1 MKILII
7 QNRMG
12 IGDMVIFLP
21 YIEAIAKNFEV
32 PVSILVKENSKAIQ
46 FLSDNQDIDKIIIL
60 NRDNKNRNGRHDGI
74 TGFFNLIKDLKKYN
88 FDQIFIFNSSFRFNI
103 IAKLTGIKNIYQYP
117 LFKKKNQHLI
127 KAAKKFLKKEI
138 NLVVEND
145 PKILIEKKLI
155 EQVRLKYKMNKNQLN
170 ILLGIG
176 GSGPTKRIPSKI
188 FIDFMRLVS
197 KEHDCRFFLATGKNN
212 EEQKILNEII
222 ETEFRDKCIPLDDL
236 NLNEIMPIIKNCKIS
251 ICNDS
256 SFSHL
261 SSALEVQTIVLMS
274 DTPLLYGNYSSKMH
288 PIIPDGE
295 SIVTH
300 NTLGKEK
307 INPNKILEK
316 LNNILN

>member
-1 MKILII
+1 M
-7 QNRMG
+7 
-12 IGDMVIFLP
+12 
-21 YIEAIAKNFEV
+21 
-32 PVSILVKENSKAIQ
+32 
-46 FLSDNQDIDKIIIL
+46 
-60 NRDNKNRNGRHDGI
+60 
-74 TGFFNLIKDLKKYN
+74 
-88 FDQIFIFNSSFRFNI
+88 
-103 IAKLTGIKNIYQYP
+103 
-117 LFKKKNQHLI
+117 
-127 KAAKKFLKKEI
+127 
-138 NLVVEND
+138 
-145 PKILIEKKLI
+145 
-155 EQVRLKYKMNKNQLN
+155 
-170 ILLGIG
+170 LGIG

-197 KEHDCRFFLATGKNN
+197 KEHDCKFFLATGKNN

>member
-12 IGDMVIFLP
+12 IGDMVIFFP
-21 YIEAIAKNFEV
+21 YIEAIAKHFEV

-46 FLSDNQDIDKIIIL
+46 FLGDNQDIDKIIIL
-60 NRDNKNRNGRHDGI
+60 NRDNKNKNGRHDGI
-74 TGFFNLIKDLKKYN
+74 IGFFNLIKDLKKYN
-88 FDQIFIFNSSFRFNI
+88 FDKIFIFNSSFRFNI

-155 EQVRLKYKMNKNQLN
+155 EQVRLKYKINKNQLN

-197 KEHDCRFFLATGKNN
+197 KEHDCKFFLATGKNN